1 MKSVQIG
8 AALVALVGVHGLA
21 STADA
26 SVIDYAAVRVGQ
38 ATNTEVSGISF
49 DDGMTYG
56 VAVGKAVG
64 PFRVELGVNRLQGDL
79 NFGGPA
85 IQGEALDYHA
95 SAFLDF
101 SVGDRASVF
110 AGAGVDYV
118 DASAEIFGT
127 EINGSGQ
134 GWSYAYGGAYRFTDA
149 IIGEVQVRH
158 LEADLSTD
166 FGDLDLISDQITVG
180 VRLDLN

>member
-8 AALVALVGVHGLA
+8 AALVALVGRNALA
-21 STADA
+21 TSADA

-56 VAVGKAVG
+56 AAVGKAVG
-64 PFRVELGVNRLQGDL
+64 PFRVELGVDRLQGDL

-95 SAFLDF
+95 AAFLDF
-101 SVGDRASVF
+101 SVGERASVF

-118 DASAEIFGT
+118 DASASIFGT
-127 EINGSGQ
+127 EINGDGT
-134 GWSYAYGGAYRFTDA
+134 GWNYAYGGAYRLSDNLV
-149 IIGEVQVRH
+149 GEVQIRH

-166 FGDLDLISDQITVG
+166 FGDVDLSSDQITVG
-180 VRLDLN
+180 LRLAL